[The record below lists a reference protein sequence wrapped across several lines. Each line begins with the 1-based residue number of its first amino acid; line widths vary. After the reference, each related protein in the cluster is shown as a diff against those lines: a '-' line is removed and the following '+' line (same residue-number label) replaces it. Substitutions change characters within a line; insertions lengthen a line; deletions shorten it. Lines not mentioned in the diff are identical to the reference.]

1 MQSLKITAE
10 NASLH
15 YFSLIVIFILW
26 SLRAGDVL
34 TSITWPQAAA
44 QLEKIT
50 WPCLLCPH
58 GRCAAMSSSP
68 SPSSS
73 LLSPLWAI
81 FPDGTHPWRGR
92 ADREHLLNAFRLKE
106 PQLEPCAGQKDEW
119 KVSCAWM
126 HVVFCVCFFSWIW
139 VNKQVIDSVTRPL
152 QRLS

>member
-1 MQSLKITAE
+1 MPSLKITAE
-10 NASLH
+10 NAFFHSHFCL
-15 YFSLIVIFILW
+15 IFINFHHFKRYAQVTFW
-26 SLRAGDVL
+26 HPSRKQL
-34 TSITWPQAAA
+34 TGALVTWPQAAA

-50 WPCLLCPH
+50 WPGLLCPH

-81 FPDGTHPWRGR
+81 LPDGTHPWRGR
-92 ADREHLLNAFRLKE
+92 ADREHLFNAFRLKG

-126 HVVFCVCFFSWIW
+126 HVVFCGVFF
-139 VNKQVIDSVTRPL
+139 QLDL
-152 QRLS
+152 GQ